1 MSAQNEL
8 TKVHYET
15 ALGVVDLDFASVKR
29 YLVRGQADKITDQEV
44 VLFMKTCQAQKLNPF
59 AQGEVY
65 LIKFGND
72 PAQMVV
78 GKDAYTRRAEENPLY
93 LGYKSGIVVLRG
105 NEVIQKEGT
114 CLYPGE
120 ELLGGWCRVNRLR
133 EASKEKEEVFKEVS
147 LKEYDKGQANWKTK
161 PCTMIEKVAVSQA
174 LRAAFPKDYEG
185 LYVAEEVS
193 PNGCIDADFRVEGD
207 GEAAD
212 MTPISK
218 EQRTA
223 LFNLVYSRMG
233 KEQGNDVVSAVLE
246 EFGLEST
253 KDMPVS
259 TYEKVLDRLME
270 ILQGLGQNGDG
281 EDVPPEQAD
290 PGEG

>member
-1 MSAQNEL
+1 
-8 TKVHYET
+8 
-15 ALGVVDLDFASVKR
+15 
-29 YLVRGQADKITDQEV
+29 
-44 VLFMKTCQAQKLNPF
+44 
-59 AQGEVY
+59 
-65 LIKFGND
+65 
-72 PAQMVV
+72 
-78 GKDAYTRRAEENPLY
+78 
-93 LGYKSGIVVLRG
+93 
-105 NEVIQKEGT
+105 
-114 CLYPGE
+114 
-120 ELLGGWCRVNRLR
+120 
-133 EASKEKEEVFKEVS
+133 
-147 LKEYDKGQANWKTK
+147 
-161 PCTMIEKVAVSQA
+161 MIEKVAVSQA

-193 PNGCIDADFRVEGD
+193 PNGCIDADFRVEGE
-207 GEAAD
+207 GEAAA